1 MKKEWPYTTM
11 VHVCRKMSASV
22 FMAVCTTTLE
32 TQTHQIVPS
41 KFATGP
47 RGASFEVGEGEGG
60 GEWEGE
66 MERGR
71 GSKALNRLRKRDPA
85 RVYGYIY
92 TLRLI
97 GPIYGLDAW

>member
-71 GSKALNRLRKRDPA
+71 GRGKGKGKEKGIERGGKGEQSA
-85 RVYGYIY
+85 
-92 TLRLI
+92 
-97 GPIYGLDAW
+97 